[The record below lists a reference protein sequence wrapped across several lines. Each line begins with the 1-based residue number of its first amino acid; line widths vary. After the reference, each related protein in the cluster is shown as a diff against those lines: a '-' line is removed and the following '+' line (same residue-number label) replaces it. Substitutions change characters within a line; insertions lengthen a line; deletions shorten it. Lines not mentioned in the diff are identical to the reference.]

1 MRSFFL
7 KVEYVCLT
15 GRFSGFNRE
24 RHNEQSRAFLLRLS
38 DFCHQWLQARIDK
51 QLGFSHKLAAFIR

>member
-1 MRSFFL
+1 
-7 KVEYVCLT
+7 
-15 GRFSGFNRE
+15 
-24 RHNEQSRAFLLRLS
+24 HNEQSRAFLLRLS